1 MLMIPEARG
10 GEVSR
15 EMSGRIRGENAKLP
29 SSWKMWIGS
38 LIALETQLFLLIW
51 KAISDDLQ
59 EVKNKIFKGN
69 QIYHHNTQLTYHY
82 LKLSVLAH
90 NEHYF
95 LSQRN
100 TCQCTEGKGK
110 TLNHAF
116 LCPGWN
122 CFSPAPLLFWFISEI
137 MWAISPWQW
146 EAFSVVICLG
156 SPDSRQWFQSTWAY
170 LPAPGTDSRGAHV
183 VMTWFILR
191 TRKRCLTFESFSTMM
206 NEMTHLFQ
214 YCQKRVILLLH
225 PNHLF

>member
-15 EMSGRIRGENAKLP
+15 GMSGRIRGENAKLP

-100 TCQCTEGKGK
+100 TCQCTEDKGK

-122 CFSPAPLLFWFISEI
+122 CFPPAPLLFWFISEI

-156 SPDSRQWFQSTWAY
+156 SPDSRQWFQS
-170 LPAPGTDSRGAHV
+170 LPAGPWYRQQRGPRGHDMV
-183 VMTWFILR
+183 
-191 TRKRCLTFESFSTMM
+191 CPE
-206 NEMTHLFQ
+206 NQE
-214 YCQKRVILLLH
+214 
-225 PNHLF
+225 